1 MPISPC
7 RAALLPL
14 GAIHCSQAL
23 GAQADACAQ
32 HAAASKTMSPPH
44 GEKARSA
51 KGASSFSLR
60 LDNDVFGDQDQGYSN
75 GIQLMLASSDLA
87 DIGTCRW
94 PVTDWFARRL
104 RFLAPPGS
112 DQQNLTFSLGQ
123 AIFTP
128 SNRRWTEVI
137 PDDRPYAAALLAGIG
152 YNARVGERLQT
163 TLVQVGIVGPS
174 ARGRQAQDTIHKITG
189 DDPFLGWDNQLGDEG
204 VFRIVHE
211 RLQRHRLGAAVPG
224 PVGSWRRDA
233 ISHWGASFGNLLT
246 NAGIGGELRWGPTL
260 PDDFG
265 SSPTRPAGE
274 RTIGR
279 RGEGVAAF
287 AAGLSGH
294 GFVALDARWVLWDI
308 SLDGNAFR
316 DSHGVD
322 KRNFVADLGYG
333 IALTR
338 GPWKLVIAR
347 FHRTREF
354 RGQKDRPVFGSI
366 SVSRSF

>member
-7 RAALLPL
+7 RAALLLL

-87 DIGTCRW
+87 DIDTCRW

-152 YNARVGERLQT
+152 YNARVGERLQA

-211 RLQRHRLGAAVPG
+211 RLQRHRLGAVRRTPD
-224 PVGSWRRDA
+224 GSCRQR
-233 ISHWGASFGNLLT
+233 
-246 NAGIGGELRWGPTL
+246 PL
-260 PDDFG
+260 PQE
-265 SSPTRPAGE
+265 PEA
-274 RTIGR
+274 
-279 RGEGVAAF
+279 
-287 AAGLSGH
+287 
-294 GFVALDARWVLWDI
+294 
-308 SLDGNAFR
+308 
-316 DSHGVD
+316 
-322 KRNFVADLGYG
+322 VADDG
-333 IALTR
+333 IQHLRSGQRAHR
-338 GPWKLVIAR
+338 RRSDHVRVEAR
-347 FHRTREF
+347 QR
-354 RGQKDRPVFGSI
+354 
-366 SVSRSF
+366 

>member
-7 RAALLPL
+7 RAALLLL
-14 GAIHCSQAL
+14 GAIHCSQVL
-23 GAQADACAQ
+23 GAQDDACAQ
-32 HAAASKTMSPPH
+32 HAAASRPSL
-44 GEKARSA
+44 
-51 KGASSFSLR
+51 SLR

-87 DIGTCRW
+87 DIDTCRW

-246 NAGIGGELRWGPTL
+246 MLQFCTHP
-260 PDDFG
+260 
-265 SSPTRPAGE
+265 
-274 RTIGR
+274 
-279 RGEGVAAF
+279 
-287 AAGLSGH
+287 
-294 GFVALDARWVLWDI
+294 
-308 SLDGNAFR
+308 
-316 DSHGVD
+316 
-322 KRNFVADLGYG
+322 ADL
-333 IALTR
+333 TR
-338 GPWKLVIAR
+338 RNKERFAEHVMPRLLQAAKELVEAV
-347 FHRTREF
+347 
-354 RGQKDRPVFGSI
+354 G
-366 SVSRSF
+366 